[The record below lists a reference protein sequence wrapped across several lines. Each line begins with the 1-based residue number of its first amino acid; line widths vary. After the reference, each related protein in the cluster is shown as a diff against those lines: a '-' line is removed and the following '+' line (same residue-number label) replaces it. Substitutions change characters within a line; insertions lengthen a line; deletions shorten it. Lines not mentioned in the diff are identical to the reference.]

1 MDKTLEKSA
10 DNQLSKDEWRI
21 SGILSGVYALR
32 MLGLFLVLPVLSL
45 YAAELAGSQKSLWI
59 GWAMGAYGLT
69 QACLQLPFGM
79 VSDKWGRK
87 KTIYIGMTM
96 FIVGS
101 FIAAAATSIEQ
112 TSIN

>member
-1 MDKTLEKSA
+1 MDKNLEKSA

-45 YAAELAGSQKSLWI
+45 YAAELAGSKQSMWI

-79 VSDKWGRK
+79 VSD
-87 KTIYIGMTM
+87 
-96 FIVGS
+96 
-101 FIAAAATSIEQ
+101 
-112 TSIN
+112 

>member
-10 DNQLSKDEWRI
+10 DNQLSKEEWRI

-45 YAAELAGSQKSLWI
+45 YAAELAGSQQSMWI

-69 QACLQLPFGM
+69 QAC
-79 VSDKWGRK
+79 
-87 KTIYIGMTM
+87 
-96 FIVGS
+96 
-101 FIAAAATSIEQ
+101 
-112 TSIN
+112 